1 MHRVPF
7 FAMNMKKAVQLLPW
21 LIPLAVLTACEP
33 PKQPAPPPP
42 PRVTVAHPRLM
53 TETNWDEYPGHVE
66 AVEEVQVRSR
76 VSGYIDSIHFQDGA
90 EVKAGDLL
98 FVIDPK
104 PYQAELE
111 RAQANRQQAE
121 THLELTRNDL
131 KRAETLRGTRG
142 AISEEELDI
151 RAKAARETEDALGS
165 ARAAEAAAQLN
176 VDYTRITAP
185 IAGRIS
191 RRLIT
196 AGNLVQAGGLEPL
209 TTLVSV
215 APIYCY
221 FDVPEE
227 AFLQYRATA
236 GFDQGGQAG
245 SLLCELKLANESG
258 YVHRGHVDFFDN
270 QVNSKTGTIQM
281 RGVFANEDRALISGI
296 FATARVPAGPA
307 VQALMVPDVAI
318 GADQNYKFVYI
329 VNSTNTVETRTV
341 KIGRADGTLRAVLE
355 GLTPED
361 RVIVN
366 GLMMARRGALVEP
379 QEAAAAVPEPGAA
392 PAPAPAQT
400 NHSTPPPRQASR

>member
-1 MHRVPF
+1 
-7 FAMNMKKAVQLLPW
+7 MNTKNTVQLSA
-21 LIPLAVLTACEP
+21 LAAPSGGLDRLRAC
-33 PKQPAPPPP
+33 KTGRRRRRR

-131 KRAETLRGTRG
+131 KRAESLRGSR
-142 AISEEELDI
+142 AISEEELDS
-151 RAKAARETEDALGS
+151 RAKAARETEDALHS

-191 RRLIT
+191 RRMIT
-196 AGNLVQAGGLEPL
+196 VGNLVQAGGAEPL

-221 FDVPEE
+221 FDVAEE
-227 AFLQYRATA
+227 AFLQYRTNA
-236 GFDQGGQAG
+236 GFDPGGQAG
-245 SLLCELKLANESG
+245 ALLCELRLGNEPG
-258 YVHRGHVDFFDN
+258 FVHRGHVDFFDN
-270 QVNSKTGTIQM
+270 QINSKTGTIQM
-281 RGVFANEDRALISGI
+281 RAVFANEDRALISGI
-296 FATARVPAGPA
+296 FATVRVPAGPP

-329 VNSTNTVETRTV
+329 VNSTNVVETRTI
-341 KIGRADGTLRAVLE
+341 KIGRADGSLRAVLE
-355 GLTPED
+355 GLAPED
-361 RVIVN
+361 RVVVN
-366 GLMMARRGALVEP
+366 GLMTIRRGVKVEP
-379 QEAAAAVPEPGAA
+379 QEAAP
-392 PAPAPAQT
+392 PAPAQT
-400 NHSTPPPRQASR
+400 NKPAGPRQASL

>member
-1 MHRVPF
+1 M
-7 FAMNMKKAVQLLPW
+7 
-21 LIPLAVLTACEP
+21 
-33 PKQPAPPPP
+33 
-42 PRVTVAHPRLM
+42 M

-131 KRAETLRGTRG
+131 KRAESLRGTR

-165 ARAAEAAAQLN
+165 ARAAEAAARLN

-191 RRLIT
+191 RRMIT
-196 AGNLVQAGGLEPL
+196 VGNLIQAGGLEPL

-227 AFLQYRATA
+227 AFLQYRANA
-236 GFDQGGQAG
+236 GFDPGGQAG
-245 SLLCELKLANESG
+245 SLPCELKLVNESG

-270 QVNSKTGTIQM
+270 QVNSKTGTLQM

-296 FATARVPAGPA
+296 FATVRVPAGPA

-329 VNSTNTVETRTV
+329 VNETNVVETRTI

-355 GLTPED
+355 GLTPQD

-366 GLMMARRGALVEP
+366 GLMMARRGAHVEP
-379 QEAAAAVPEPGAA
+379 QEASTSATEPAG
-392 PAPAPAQT
+392 APAPAQT
-400 NHSTPPPRQASR
+400 NNSTPPPHQASR

>member
-1 MHRVPF
+1 
-7 FAMNMKKAVQLLPW
+7 
-21 LIPLAVLTACEP
+21 
-33 PKQPAPPPP
+33 
-42 PRVTVAHPRLM
+42 M

-66 AVEEVQVRSR
+66 AVEEVQIRPR

-90 EVKAGDLL
+90 EVKEGDLL

-121 THLELTRNDL
+121 THLELTRDDL
-131 KRAETLRGTRG
+131 KRAETLRGTH
-142 AISEEELDI
+142 AISDEELDS
-151 RAKAARETEDALGS
+151 RAKAAREAEDALHS
-165 ARAAEAAAQLN
+165 ASAAEAAAQLN

-191 RRLIT
+191 RRMVT
-196 AGNLVQAGGLEPL
+196 VGNLVQAGGMTPL

-227 AFLQYRATA
+227 AFLQYRAQA
-236 GFDQGGQAG
+236 GFDAGGQAAA
-245 SLLCELKLANESG
+245 LPCELQLANESG
-258 YVHRGHVDFFDN
+258 FVHRGRVDFFDN
-270 QVNSKTGTIQM
+270 QVNSKTGTIQV
-281 RGVFANEDRALISGI
+281 RGLFANEDRALISGI
-296 FATARVPAGPA
+296 FATARVPAAPPA
-307 VQALMVPDVAI
+307 QALMVPDVAI

-329 VNSTNTVETRTV
+329 VNSTNVVETRTI

-361 RVIVN
+361 RVVVN
-366 GLMMARRGALVEP
+366 GLMMTRRESRVEP
-379 QEAAAAVPEPGAA
+379 EEAAATTAEPGQAA
-392 PAPAPAQT
+392 
-400 NHSTPPPRQASR
+400 R

>member
-1 MHRVPF
+1 
-7 FAMNMKKAVQLLPW
+7 MNMKKTVQLMPW
-21 LIPLAVLTACEP
+21 LIPLAVLTACQP
-33 PKQPAPPPP
+33 PKPAAPPPP
-42 PRVTVAHPRLM
+42 PKVTVAHPRLM

-131 KRAETLRGTRG
+131 KRAESLRGTR
-142 AISEEELDI
+142 AISEEELDS
-151 RAKAARETEDALGS
+151 RAKAAREAEDALGS
-165 ARAAEAAAQLN
+165 ARAAEAAARLN

-191 RRLIT
+191 RRMIT
-196 AGNLVQAGGLEPL
+196 VGNLVQAGGLEPL

-227 AFLQYRATA
+227 VFLQYRANA
-236 GFDQGGQAG
+236 GFDPGGQVAA
-245 SLLCELKLANESG
+245 LPCELKLANESG
-258 YVHRGHVDFFDN
+258 YVHQGHVDFFDN

-379 QEAAAAVPEPGAA
+379 QEAAAAAPEPGAA
-392 PAPAPAQT
+392 PAQT
-400 NHSTPPPRQASR
+400 DRSTPPPRQASR